1 MKPMTKIYI
10 LWSVMSVFTS
20 IHLGFQSLI
29 WLGSLDFKITIEPT
43 TNPIIGNIIVLL
55 IAIPIFL
62 IPYSTIYLIGAKF
75 LEKWTGE
82 ELQQS
87 QQSKPSVEIGDKE
100 N

>member
-43 TNPIIGNIIVLL
+43 TNPIIGNIIVSL

-62 IPYSTIYLIGAKF
+62 ILYSTIYLIGTNF
-75 LEKWTGE
+75 LGKWTRE
-82 ELQQS
+82 ELKQS
-87 QQSKPSVEIGDKE
+87 QRIATKGVQS
-100 N
+100 